1 MKKLIIIN
9 GTMGVGKST
18 VCNILLD
25 RLVPSV
31 YLDGDWCWNMN
42 PFIVSEENKTMVE
55 SNITHLLSSYLNN
68 SGFEYIIFCWV
79 IHREDILNKIL
90 LPLKDFDFEL
100 YKISLVCSP
109 EALRNRLEIGVQ
121 KGKRNADIIESSLE
135 RLELYNKMNT
145 IKVDVS
151 DTTPKQTAAEIIKI
165 IEECEVL

>member
-18 VCNILLD
+18 VSNLLLD

-55 SNITHLLSSYLNN
+55 SNITHLLKSYLKN
-68 SGFEYIIFCWV
+68 SGYEYIIFCWV
-79 IHREDILNKIL
+79 IHQEGIFDKIL
-90 LPLKDFDFEL
+90 VPLAGLEFEL
-100 YKISLVCSP
+100 YKFSLVCSK
-109 EALRNRLEIGVQ
+109 EALRSRWEIDVQ
-121 KGKRNADIIESSLE
+121 NGKREAARIDNSIE
-135 RLELYNKMNT
+135 RLPLYNEMDT

-151 DTTPKQTAAEIIKI
+151 NTTPEQTAIEIMKI
-165 IEECEVL
+165 IQNGETL